1 MRDYGKMG
9 MRDYAA
15 AGKKLMISSTTLG
28 RGVQEEYE
36 KLQRIVREA
45 KVILMDLEWQQLR
58 RGFTADVDDM
68 LGQITVLYC
77 EADDMLD
84 ELSYEAHATTRI
96 IQMKEEKA
104 DLYCMINRKVC
115 NIIKCN
121 SLSLPRKIKNFQH
134 VLDKMKMAFPDIDY
148 SPEVRINIGDI
159 DYAFQQV
166 YTNRRGDEVVTLGSR
181 AEEDKTKIV
190 NIIIN
195 NRQQMLIAVL
205 PILGD
210 PFIGKKTLA
219 KLVFDDE
226 PIKSHFDLRFW
237 VDLGWWFNVRWI
249 VTEIVE
255 QSLRRSMG
263 GGDLQH
269 MVEEIL
275 SGKRFL
281 LVLTDVCFQFFSIE
295 QFKEIWDNLKTLLR
309 VGSKGSTIIVTTR
322 YGNIAS
328 IMGTIPPYELSGLS
342 KEESWAL
349 LRRNVFGR
357 RSAVLETPDLVR
369 IGLEI
374 VKECRGFPFAL
385 TILGAMMRF
394 KTNIQDW
401 TTILN
406 TMKALPSNANSVIKS
421 ALKICYN
428 DMKSPLKRCFSYCSL
443 FSMNFIIEKKK
454 LIQLW
459 MAQGF
464 LEQEASSSSSS
475 INDNGGGDHDDVI
488 LMEEEDIGNA
498 YFKSLVL
505 RSFLRVV
512 KFDDNGEPLECTMDA
527 SLHNF
532 ARDNLLFLHNYAQ
545 YDARSF
551 LSRTF
556 VDRPHHNIYYYDR
569 LSDFKRLR
577 ILELIH
583 FNKDELPSSIGE
595 LIHLRYL
602 DLSHGRFK
610 ALPASICK
618 LYHLQTLKL
627 LHCRFL
633 QRFPKGLGRLRNLKI
648 LTSFKVGNMNVT
660 TGDEAGIDEL
670 GCLLQ
675 LGGSLSLIGLDNVKS
690 RENAKAAN
698 LKEKRKLQE
707 LTLEWEA
714 DWHVCTNEES
724 RKQDH
729 ILEELQPHQNLFL
742 LRIVRFSGTELPT
755 WLNNGSSHLSNLQEL
770 SIYSCHHVKSLD
782 MTGLRSL
789 QKLMISYCENLE
801 YAGVE
806 GLMHLELL
814 EFKGCDKLKSLG
826 VKKGAN
832 QEEHEVGS
840 LRDEHMH
847 NIPNLC
853 SAKMRIESCDRLT
866 TLPKKLL
873 QSLTTLHIENCA
885 NRMVL
890 TTGLENLS
898 LLHHLQ
904 IEICPNL
911 KKLPEGI
918 GHLSS
923 LQHFTIRECP
933 KLESLS
939 EEMQHWKSLQ
949 KLSIVGCAYLWALP
963 GGIAKLTSLKELEI
977 NGCDSLI
984 SFPDEM
990 KELMSLQMLKI
1001 EQCSNLRALQDG
1013 LANLSLLEVL
1023 EISSCDRL
1031 KSLPGGMQHLAS
1043 LDTLKIKGC
1052 DNLEKLPEELGKPST
1067 LRVLAIIG
1075 CPNLEVLPEGLR
1087 NLQNLRLLE
1096 ITDCS
1101 NLTTLPDGLG
1111 DLSSLR
1117 SLYIQRCLKL
1127 TSFPENLQQM
1137 TSLQVLWLIEC
1148 PKLKDL
1154 STRLGFLSALE
1165 KLTIWGC
1172 HNLIKLFPGEDF
1184 LGIQVLNS
1192 LQELIIS
1199 NCSKLQTLPYGLE
1212 NLPSLKVLVIWKCP
1226 KLKPFENVVTQLKAR
1241 KLRKLNI
1248 RDYPYLETIDDAS

>member
-1 MRDYGKMG
+1 MAMIRNN
-9 MRDYAA
+9 AA
-15 AGKKLMISSTTLG
+15 AKELMISYT
-28 RGVQEEYE
+28 VQEDYE
-36 KLQRIVREA
+36 KLLSIVRET
-45 KVILMDLEWQQLR
+45 KVIFMDVERRSLR
-58 RGFTADVDDM
+58 RWNPRVHVCLKKINELYYEAVDV
-68 LGQITVLYC
+68 
-77 EADDMLD
+77 LD
-84 ELSYEAHATTRI
+84 KLSYESTTRI

-104 DLYCMINRKVC
+104 EMEKYYYYYCMINRKVC
-115 NIIKCN
+115 NITN
-121 SLSLPRKIKNFQH
+121 SLSLLLFRGGRMSRKIKNFQH
-134 VLDKMKMAFPDIDY
+134 VLDEMKRKLKMEFPDIDY
-148 SPEVRINIGDI
+148 SHEVQINEIGGGQSPVLINTGDI
-159 DYAFQQV
+159 DYAFQQL
-166 YTNRRGDEVVTLGSR
+166 YNGRDEVVVVGSK
-181 AEEDKTKIV
+181 AEEDKRKIV

-195 NRQQMLIAVL
+195 NQQQILISVL
-205 PILGD
+205 PILGLEN
-210 PFIGKKTLA
+210 IGKKTLA

-237 VDLGWWFNVRWI
+237 VDNVPFLDVRKI

-263 GGDLQH
+263 VGDLQH
-269 MVEEIL
+269 MLEEIL

-281 LVLTDVCFQFFSIE
+281 LVLTDVWLLGVTK
-295 QFKEIWDNLKTLLR
+295 KEAKETWDNLKTLLR
-309 VGSKGSTIIVTTR
+309 VGSKGSTIIVTTDYLPTAR
-322 YGNIAS
+322 
-328 IMGTIPPYELSGLS
+328 IMGTIPPYEVSRLSI
-342 KEESWAL
+342 EESWAL
-349 LRRNVFGR
+349 FRRNVFGR
-357 RSAVLETPDLVR
+357 GSAVLETPDLVR

-374 VKECRGFPFAL
+374 VKECQGFPFAL

-394 KTNIQDW
+394 KKNIQDW

-406 TMKALPSNANSVIKS
+406 TMKALPSNGDSVIES
-421 ALKICYN
+421 APKICYN
-428 DMKSPLKRCFSYCSL
+428 DMESPLKQCFSYCSV
-443 FSMNFIIEKKK
+443 FPKDFIIEKKK

-464 LEQEASSSSSS
+464 LEQEASSSSLS
-475 INDNGGGDHDDVI
+475 INNNCGGDHDDVI

-527 SLHNF
+527 PLHNF
-532 ARDNLLFLHNYAQ
+532 AWVTPSISSRSLLDVPDDIFYHGPF
-545 YDARSF
+545 SK
-551 LSRTF
+551 S
-556 VDRPHHNIYYYDR
+556 
-569 LSDFKRLR
+569 LR
-577 ILELIH
+577 VLELKH
-583 FNKDELPSSIGE
+583 VNKDELPSSIGE

-610 ALPASICK
+610 ALPTSISK

-789 QKLMISYCENLE
+789 RKLMISYCENLE

-847 NIPNLC
+847 NIPNLR

-866 TLPKKLL
+866 TLPEKLL

-939 EEMQHWKSLQ
+939 EEIQHWKSLQ

-963 GGIAKLTSLKELEI
+963 RGIAKLTSLKELEI

-990 KELMSLQMLKI
+990 KELTSLQMLKI
-1001 EQCSNLRALQDG
+1001 EQCSNLRALPDG

-1023 EISSCDRL
+1023 EISSCNRL

-1052 DNLEKLPEELGKPST
+1052 DNLENLPKELGKPST

-1087 NLQNLRLLE
+1087 NLQNLCLLE

-1127 TSFPENLQQM
+1127 TAFPENLQQM

-1184 LGIQVLNS
+1184 LGIQALNS
-1192 LQELIIS
+1192 LKELIIS

-1212 NLPSLKVLVIWKCP
+1212 NLPSLRVLVIWKCP
-1226 KLKPFENVVTQLKAR
+1226 ELESFENVVTELKER
-1241 KLRKLNI
+1241 NLRKLNI
-1248 RDYPYLETIDDAS
+1248 RDCPYLETINDAS